1 MAGALSSGYDSAP
14 DVDGRRAFLGI
25 AGSSAATCSL
35 CPVSSKMSCDRRN
48 SASRH
53 RVTFSERT
61 LTGLSLSLSLS
72 VCVCVWSNAK
82 RSGQRGRSGT
92 RFSGGPACRA
102 ADELCDTVGRDRTSR
117 AV

>member
-14 DVDGRRAFLGI
+14 DVDGRHAFLGI

-48 SASRH
+48 STSLP

-72 VCVCVWSNAK
+72 LSVCVCGAMRSEAVNAE
-82 RSGQRGRSGT
+82 G
-92 RFSGGPACRA
+92 A
-102 ADELCDTVGRDRTSR
+102 AQGSVEDRPVVLLANYVTQW
-117 AV
+117 A